1 MAFNCAITGIGI
13 SAFWFSTSIGTYH
26 YRNWHLLLVPVL
38 VLAFLNLGSV
48 PVLTHTITGTGI
60 QK

>member
-1 MAFNCAITGIGI
+1 MAFNCAIAGVGIF
-13 SAFWFSTSIGTYH
+13 AFLLSTSIGTYH
-26 YRNWHLLLVPVL
+26 YPNWDSLLVPVL

-48 PVLTHTITGTGI
+48 PVLAHTITGTGI